1 MDSALERPIA
11 VLTESYFLGDKMNF
25 SKLSNTLAITALAL
39 SPVSNEAFL
48 QPHKLSTIPH
58 PATRS
63 PVALTNGMT
72 SAPFT
77 RTNLKNSTPVS
88 AQSKAQLSAEQY
100 KLGGTLENHLSHLF
114 GFSAQEAALCS
125 PAFMQAMDNNNEL
138 KTLCATLGKN
148 SRQSILVLNGQ
159 ESKAILKGLFA
170 KDEPSV
176 EIQGTTLNRAQC
188 FALAQGIW
196 AAKPQWVQDSYRAA
210 HFNHAETTPEQGSIL
225 IASRNAIFQNVKNVA
240 ETTSNQPTS
249 NEFSPANVDLGAFD
263 MVGEYLGAYAPIGH
277 VEVLKLDQTK

>member
-1 MDSALERPIA
+1 M
-11 VLTESYFLGDKMNF
+11 TF
-25 SKLSNTLAITALAL
+25 SKLSNVLAVTALAFN
-39 SPVSNEAFL
+39 PVSNEAFL

-58 PATRS
+58 PQNRS
-63 PVALTNGMT
+63 PMALTNRMT
-72 SAPFT
+72 SAPLT
-77 RTNLKNSTPVS
+77 RASLKDFTPVS
-88 AQSKAQLSAEQY
+88 VQSKAQLRTELY
-100 KLGGTLENHLSHLF
+100 KLGSTLENHLSRFF
-114 GFSAQEAALCS
+114 GFGAREAALCS
-125 PAFMQAMDNNNEL
+125 PSFTDAMDNSAEL
-138 KTLCATLGKN
+138 KSLCTELGKDN
-148 SRQSILVLNGQ
+148 AKGILVLNGQ
-159 ESKAILKGLFA
+159 ESKAILKGLFG

-176 EIQGTTLNRAQC
+176 KIQGTTLNRAQC

-196 AAKPQWVQDSYRAA
+196 AAKPQWVQESYRAA
-210 HFNHAETTPEQGSIL
+210 HFNHAETTPEKGNIL